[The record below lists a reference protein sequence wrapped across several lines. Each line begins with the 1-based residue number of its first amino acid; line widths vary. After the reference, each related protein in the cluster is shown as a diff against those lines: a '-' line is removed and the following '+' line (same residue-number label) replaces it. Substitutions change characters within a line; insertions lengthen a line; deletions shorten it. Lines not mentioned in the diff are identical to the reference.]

1 MQILISVIINIIIL
15 AVALPL
21 FYIYIVS
28 RARERL
34 ERETTSKAREEIEA
48 LVKEF
53 NNIALSR
60 ISILEDAINRA
71 DELLKKMNIDNQDN
85 NNEVKS
91 KNHTNNL
98 NIKIEDIIIEYNEFG
113 KPYLKNDLNYKFNI
127 SHSNELIVIGM
138 DFENEIGVDIEFKK
152 NINLESYIKI
162 LKNDEIQK
170 LNTRE
175 DKLDKFYEIWTIKE
189 SFFKEEGKGL
199 SIIDDD
205 YYIDY
210 DNCNI
215 QYKNKMV
222 SFKKID
228 YFQYKICICS
238 KSIDSINIIE
248 INNTM
253 FEELL
258 RKNGE
263 Y

>member
-1 MQILISVIINIIIL
+1 MYLYICNYKKIKIKDEYRKKITLEENKKINSYFKIEDRQRFFIEILLMKNLIS
-15 AVALPL
+15 
-21 FYIYIVS
+21 
-28 RARERL
+28 
-34 ERETTSKAREEIEA
+34 EIC
-48 LVKEF
+48 
-53 NNIALSR
+53 
-60 ISILEDAINRA
+60 
-71 DELLKKMNIDNQDN
+71 
-85 NNEVKS
+85 
-91 KNHTNNL
+91 

-199 SIIDDD
+199 AIIDDD